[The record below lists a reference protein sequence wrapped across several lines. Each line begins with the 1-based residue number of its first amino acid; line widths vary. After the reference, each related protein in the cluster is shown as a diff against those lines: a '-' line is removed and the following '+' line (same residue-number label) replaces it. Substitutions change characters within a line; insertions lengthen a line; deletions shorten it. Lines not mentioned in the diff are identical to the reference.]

1 MNMLRNTFYL
11 GLILV
16 AGIAACTGNKKTE
29 ADHEGKVVVTKEQR
43 FDYMT
48 WKIKT
53 ANGTWH
59 YEIEHVE
66 TGDLSTG
73 FNSAIDRDGN
83 DWIANNCVG
92 MREWRGW
99 PNFGSDGF
107 GHPCR
112 GGEGQS
118 RWLDKDGN
126 PLEFTGQLTG
136 DHLILE
142 SWNDNFRLWYH
153 FFPGHAAIEVLEAN
167 DLYSFLWEGPPAGE
181 MKVEQ
186 QYYVLEDGIKRN
198 IKFNTGLGY
207 IEPEFGRNF
216 PSPFFYFIDEYADQ
230 LVYIGVKG
238 QSEGGDEGWCQPG
251 NMVIFS
257 YGRENDERALY
268 GTDAVS
274 VFGFLDKDMGHDNI
288 RTFIN
293 NRLDN
298 PFQR

>member
-1 MNMLRNTFYL
+1 MKNIKSLFIL
-11 GLILV
+11 LLLSGLMAC
-16 AGIAACTGNKKTE
+16 AGTRYSETLDDGL
-29 ADHEGKVVVTKEQR
+29 VVVTQEQK
-43 FDYMT
+43 FDYIT
-48 WKIKT
+48 WKIQG
-53 ANGTWH
+53 ANGIWH
-59 YEIEHVE
+59 YEIEHAE
-66 TGDLSTG
+66 TGQPSTG
-73 FNSAIDRDGN
+73 FSSAIDRAGN

-92 MREWRGW
+92 MKEWRGW

-112 GGEGQS
+112 GGNGKS
-118 RWLDKDGN
+118 RWLDVDGN
-126 PLEFTGQLTG
+126 PIEFTGRITG

-142 SWNDNFRLWYH
+142 SWNDKFRLWYH
-153 FFPGHAAIEVLEAN
+153 FFPTHAAIQVLEAN

-186 QYYVLEDGIKRN
+186 QHYVLDDGKMRR

-216 PSPFFYFIDEYADQ
+216 PSPYFYFTDKDADEI
-230 LVYIGVKG
+230 VYIGVKD

-274 VFGFLDKDMGHDNI
+274 VFGFLNKDLGHENI
-288 RTFIN
+288 NAFIKS
-293 NRLDN
+293 RLEN
-298 PFQR
+298 PFVVGN